1 MERKLKIIGTNHL
14 ITKEKIYEMIKKEN
28 PEVIG
33 VELCDTRFNL
43 MVLPL
48 LNPEEESFKIDQ
60 PKDETLIGKISN
72 SIKRK
77 AEEEDL
83 QYGSDMINASIYA
96 KENNIPLEFIDLDIT
111 KIKALMEI
119 TPDEEKKG
127 FIEELTKFESMS
139 MKEVN
144 DTSNYND
151 TLIEL
156 KTNYP
161 ISFEFLITMRELFIV
176 KNIFKL
182 EHKYPGKKILI
193 LIGEGHLDS
202 VMKEMEE

>member
-1 MERKLKIIGTNHL
+1 MGI
-14 ITKEKIYEMIKKEN
+14 
-28 PEVIG
+28 
-33 VELCDTRFNL
+33 
-43 MVLPL
+43 LP
-48 LNPEEESFKIDQ
+48 NWKS
-60 PKDETLIGKISN
+60 KISN